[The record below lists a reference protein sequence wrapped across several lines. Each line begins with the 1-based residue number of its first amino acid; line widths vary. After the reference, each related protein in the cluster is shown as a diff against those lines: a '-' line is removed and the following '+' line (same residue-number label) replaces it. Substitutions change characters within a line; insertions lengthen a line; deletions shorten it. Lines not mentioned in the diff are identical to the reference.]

1 MEIVRCRDYEEM
13 SSKAA
18 DIVCEEIGKRP
29 DLVLGLATGSTPLG
43 LYREFIDRNGKGT
56 VSFKKIKTVNL
67 DEYVGFGESDEQSYA
82 YFMRSNL
89 FSHIDIDPGNTHIP
103 DGKNADHERECSNYD
118 AVIDE
123 LGGVDVQILGIGHD
137 GHIGFNEPGN
147 AFVPRTHRVKLT
159 EETIEANKRFFERR
173 DDVPKY
179 AYTMGIKDI
188 FNARKMVLLVSGKDK
203 AEILRKALK
212 GPITPEVPASI
223 LQLHSNLILI
233 GEDKAL
239 ELLDE

>member
-1 MEIVRCRDYEEM
+1 MEIVRCRKYEEM

-18 DIVCEEIGKRP
+18 DMVCEEIGKKP

-43 LYREFIDRNGKGT
+43 LYRELIDRYEKGI

-67 DEYVGFGESDEQSYA
+67 DEYVGLGEDNEQSYA
-82 YFMRSNL
+82 YYMRSNL

-103 DGKNADHERECSNYD
+103 DGKNADHESECRMYD
-118 AVIDE
+118 AIIDE
-123 LGGVDVQILGIGHD
+123 LGGIDVQILGIGHD

-147 AFVPRTHRVKLT
+147 AFIQRTHRVKLT

-173 DDVPKY
+173 ADVPKY

-188 FNARKMVLLVSGKDK
+188 FRARKIILLVSGKDK

-212 GPITPEVPASI
+212 GPITPEIPASI
-223 LQLHSNLILI
+223 LQLHSDVILI

-239 ELLDE
+239 EMLDE

>member
-18 DIVCEEIGKRP
+18 DMVCEEIGKKP

-43 LYREFIDRNGKGT
+43 LYRELIDRNGKGK
-56 VSFKKIKTVNL
+56 VSFKNVRSINL
-67 DEYVGFGESDEQSYA
+67 DEYAGLGESDEQSYA
-82 YFMRSNL
+82 YYMHYNL
-89 FSHIDIDPGNTHIP
+89 FSHIDIDSGNTHIP
-103 DGKNADHERECSNYD
+103 DGKDADHESECSKYD

-123 LGGVDVQILGIGHD
+123 LEGIDVQILGIGHD

-147 AFVPRTHRVKLT
+147 AFIPRTHRVKLT
-159 EETIEANKRFFERR
+159 EETIEANKRFFERKE
-173 DDVPKY
+173 DVPKY

-188 FNARKMVLLVSGKDK
+188 FNAGKIILLVSGKDK
-203 AEILRKALK
+203 AEILRKAFK

-223 LQLHSNLILI
+223 LQLHRDVTLI
-233 GEDKAL
+233 GEEKAL
-239 ELLDE
+239 EMLDE